1 MFDISFMLGFIW
13 DGISNFSLGSV
24 SPTYF
29 WNLKKKNKKKHFLS
43 VMELPFIP
51 FLLECDI
58 LDSTIMPQRLG
69 ENIALARVDADETY
83 SIMREN

>member
-13 DGISNFSLGSV
+13 DRVSNFSLGSV

-29 WNLKKKNKKKHFLS
+29 WNFKKKKHFLS

-58 LDSTIMPQRLG
+58 LDSTIKPQRLG